1 MSARCNIII
10 EKEKLVSSVSNLCCE
25 FSGEDVDGVKIM
37 ILTVCLN
44 PCTDVTI
51 EVDSLNIGKINHVKS
66 KTLSFTGA
74 ALNVAIGVAR
84 LRGESYASGFMYN
97 ENGSL
102 FEQALD
108 REGVPSVFVWN
119 RGRVRENYKF
129 IDNKSMLTEVNDV
142 GECIS
147 ENKQAELLEMVG
159 NLSKTSSVMV
169 VSGSLPQGIESNYY
183 AKLFSVAAP
192 STLKIADT
200 EGAKLN
206 AALTVGLDLVKP
218 NKDELQNTLQREL
231 KSRDDLLKGCYTL
244 LDKGAKRVLLS
255 LGKKGAIITDGT
267 KNYYCK
273 SINVAINSTVGA
285 GDGMVAAAAMMLEQG
300 APLDEILRAGVA
312 AGTATVTTFGKIS
325 FTKEKYDEIFA
336 NLTVEEI

>member
-1 MSARCNIII
+1 
-10 EKEKLVSSVSNLCCE
+10 
-25 FSGEDVDGVKIM
+25 M

-51 EVDSLNIGKINHVKS
+51 ELDALNVGKINHVKN

-84 LRGESYASGFMYN
+84 LKGQSYATGFMYN

-108 REGVPSVFVWN
+108 REGVPSSFVWN
-119 RGRVRENYKF
+119 KGRVRENYKF

-142 GECIS
+142 GENIA
-147 ENKQAELLEMVG
+147 ENKQAELMEMVG
-159 NLSKTSSVMV
+159 TLAKTSSVMV
-169 VSGSLPQGIESNYY
+169 ISGSLPQGVESDYY
-183 AKLFSVAAP
+183 TRLFSVAAP
-192 STLKIADT
+192 GTLKIADT
-200 EGAKLN
+200 EGPRLL
-206 AALTVGLDLVKP
+206 AALKAQLDLVKP
-218 NKDELQNTLQREL
+218 NKDELQSTLGQEL
-231 KSRDDLLKGCYTL
+231 RSRDDMLRGCYSL

-255 LGKKGAIITDGT
+255 LGKRGAIITDGS

-300 APLDEILRAGVA
+300 AGLDEILRAGVA
-312 AGTATVTTFGKIS
+312 AGTATVTTFGSIS
-325 FTKEKYDEIFA
+325 FTKEKYDEIYA
-336 NLTVEEI
+336 NLKIEEF